1 MPKSLNSLKSWE
13 DVQKAYS
20 LDQILS
26 MTRAYERSRAYHKLY
41 NSEKAIILKK
51 AKEAGITA

>member
-1 MPKSLNSLKSWE
+1 MPKSINSIKSWE
-13 DVQKAYS
+13 DVQKAYT

-26 MTRAYERSRAYHKLY
+26 MVKSFERAKVYHKAY
-41 NSEKAIILKK
+41 NLSKASILRK